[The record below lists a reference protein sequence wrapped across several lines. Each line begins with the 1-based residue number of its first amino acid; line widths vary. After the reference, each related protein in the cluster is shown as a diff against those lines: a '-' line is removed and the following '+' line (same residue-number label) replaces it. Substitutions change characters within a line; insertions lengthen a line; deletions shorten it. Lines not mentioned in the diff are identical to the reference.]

1 MDKDHSLRE
10 NLLALTLG
18 SALVSLGVIFF
29 SKVGLLTGGTAG
41 LAIFL
46 TKVSD
51 FSFGQIFFALN
62 LPFYILSV
70 MRMGWR
76 FTVNTFIAVSI
87 VSFAVDHLHHV
98 IEISRIEPFYA
109 ALLGGGLIG
118 IGMLV
123 IFRHKMSLG
132 GFNIL
137 ALYLQ
142 ERFGTSSGQNSDGAR
157 LRHRGDV
164 TVYCGCAPYRSL
176 RSWCHC
182 DQLDFGDEPQ
192 TWTIPAKTANGI
204 INT

>member
-1 MDKDHSLRE
+1 MDNEHSLRE

-29 SKVGLLTGGTAG
+29 NQIGLLTGGTAG

-51 FSFGQIFFALN
+51 FSFGQIFFLLN
-62 LPFYILSV
+62 LPFYWLSFT
-70 MRMGWR
+70 RMGWR
-76 FTVNTFIAVSI
+76 FTVNTFIAVSL
-87 VSFAVDHLHHV
+87 VSFAVDYLHHV
-98 IEISRIEPFYA
+98 IQIASIAPLYA
-109 ALLGGGLIG
+109 AIVGGGLIG

-142 ERFGTSSGQNSDGAR
+142 ERFGIRAGKVQMALDCTIVVLSLFIVDISIILLSVLGAVATNLILAMNHKPGRYQPKGQIKA
-157 LRHRGDV
+157 
-164 TVYCGCAPYRSL
+164 A
-176 RSWCHC
+176 
-182 DQLDFGDEPQ
+182 
-192 TWTIPAKTANGI
+192 
-204 INT
+204 

>member
-1 MDKDHSLRE
+1 MDKEHSLRE
-10 NLLALTLG
+10 NLLALLLG

-29 SKVGLLTGGTAG
+29 NKVGLLTGGTAG

-51 FSFGQIFFALN
+51 FSFGQVFFVLN

-70 MRMGWR
+70 TRMGWR
-76 FTVNTFIAVSI
+76 FTVNTFIAVTI
-87 VSFAVDHLHHV
+87 VSLAVDHLHHV
-98 IEISRIEPFYA
+98 IEIARIDAFYA

-137 ALYLQ
+137 ALFLQ
-142 ERFGTSSGQNSDGAR
+142 ERFGIRAGKVQMALDCTIVVLSLFIVDISLIALSVLGAIATNLILAMNHKPGR
-157 LRHRGDV
+157 YQPKAAAV
-164 TVYCGCAPYRSL
+164 
-176 RSWCHC
+176 
-182 DQLDFGDEPQ
+182 
-192 TWTIPAKTANGI
+192 
-204 INT
+204 

>member
-1 MDKDHSLRE
+1 MDQDHNLRE
-10 NLLALTLG
+10 NLLALILG

-62 LPFYILSV
+62 LPFYVLSV

-87 VSFAVDHLHHV
+87 VSFAVDHLHNV
-98 IEISRIEPFYA
+98 IQISQIHPLYA

-142 ERFGTSSGQNSDGAR
+142 ERFGIRAGKIQMLLDCSIVVMSLFIVEVNLILLSVLGAIATNLILAMNHKPGR
-157 LRHRGDV
+157 YQPV
-164 TVYCGCAPYRSL
+164 V
-176 RSWCHC
+176 
-182 DQLDFGDEPQ
+182 QQ
-192 TWTIPAKTANGI
+192 
-204 INT
+204 

>member
-1 MDKDHSLRE
+1 MDKEHSLRE
-10 NLLALTLG
+10 NLLALLLG

-29 SKVGLLTGGTAG
+29 NKVGLLTGGTAG

-51 FSFGQIFFALN
+51 FSFGQVFFVLN

-70 MRMGWR
+70 TRMGWR
-76 FTVNTFIAVSI
+76 FTVNTFIAVTI
-87 VSFAVDHLHHV
+87 VSLAVDHLHHV
-98 IEISRIEPFYA
+98 IEIARIDAFYA

-137 ALYLQ
+137 ALFLQ
-142 ERFGTSSGQNSDGAR
+142 ERFGIRAGKVQMALDCTIVVLSLFIVDISLISLSVIGAIATNLILAMNHKPGR
-157 LRHRGDV
+157 
-164 TVYCGCAPYRSL
+164 YQPKA
-176 RSWCHC
+176 
-182 DQLDFGDEPQ
+182 
-192 TWTIPAKTANGI
+192 TAV
-204 INT
+204 

>member
-87 VSFAVDHLHHV
+87 VAFAVDHLHHV

-142 ERFGTSSGQNSDGAR
+142 ERFGIRAGKIQMALDCAIVVMSLFIVDVHLIALSVLGAIATNLILAMNHKPGR
-157 LRHRGDV
+157 
-164 TVYCGCAPYRSL
+164 YQPK
-176 RSWCHC
+176 
-182 DQLDFGDEPQ
+182 PQ
-192 TWTIPAKTANGI
+192 TA
-204 INT
+204 